1 MNEKRFEEAK
11 ATLRDELK
19 AKGYTMYSHNLPI
32 EYKLRSEKLNC
43 IDMINSLLCY
53 SCRGY
58 KKAKDV
64 LEYDMNIAYCSYLKE
79 YVDCLGEDTVLKL
92 IQEQIN
98 DIARIDTD
106 CFVDDEGLSYSSIIW
121 KD

>member
-1 MNEKRFEEAK
+1 MNKKTFEKANASLREEMN
-11 ATLRDELK
+11 
-19 AKGYTMYSHNLPI
+19 AKGYTMCSRDLPI
-32 EYKLRSEKLNC
+32 EYKLRRQKLNC

-53 SCRGY
+53 QCRGY

-64 LEYDMNIAYCSYLKE
+64 LDYDMNTAHRSYLRE
-79 YVDCLGEDTVLKL
+79 YVECLGEDTVLKL

-106 CFVDDEGLSYSSIIW
+106 CFVDDEGRSYSSIIW
-121 KD
+121 KN

>member
-1 MNEKRFEEAK
+1 MNKKKFEEEK
-11 ATLRDELK
+11 ATLRNDIH
-19 AKGYTMYSHNLPI
+19 ANGYKFYYDDLPT
-32 EYKLRSEKLNC
+32 EYKIRRQKLNC

-53 SCRGY
+53 QCRGY

-64 LEYDMNIAYCSYLKE
+64 LEYDMNTAYRSYLKE
-79 YVDCLGEDTVLKL
+79 YVECLGEDTVLKL

-98 DIARIDTD
+98 DIARIDAD

>member
-1 MNEKRFEEAK
+1 MNDKTFEKENE
-11 ATLRDELK
+11 TLRNEMK
-19 AKGYTMYSHNLPI
+19 AKGYTPYSHDLPI
-32 EYKLRSEKLNC
+32 EYRLRRQKLDC

-64 LEYDMNIAYCSYLKE
+64 LDYDTNTAYRSYLKE
-79 YVDCLGEDTVLKL
+79 YMECLGEDTVLKL

>member
-1 MNEKRFEEAK
+1 MNKKKFEEAK
-11 ATLRDELK
+11 ATLRNELK
-19 AKGYTMYSHNLPI
+19 AKGYTPYSHDLPI
-32 EYKLRSEKLNC
+32 EYKIRREKLDC

-64 LEYDMNIAYCSYLKE
+64 LEYDTNIARRSYLKE

-98 DIARIDTD
+98 DIARIDAD